1 MNLSF
6 VSTVLL
12 FMSINIFSYFIDNS
26 DQMLIIATSIGIVQT
41 ISILIATKKNNP
53 LELFTMVMLLWM
65 VQYSVTGLLIKG
77 FEIPLQFG
85 VTYAYLGLAA
95 VLANICQ
102 LIIAFVWQ
110 LPLWS
115 KTADLIPRP
124 SFPSAKE
131 SINVIAT
138 LWALSLLFRIIL
150 IFSGYQSGFEVEAG
164 TLGILTNIMMVAVGF
179 LGIFPIIYFCALLK
193 QNSSTATRM
202 AKIVLAIEVIIMTF
216 FAGTK
221 AGPVILIINF
231 AVAYHYMVAQI
242 KARKTWALLLIAV
255 IFVIPFYAFK
265 LNMRVALLTTYS
277 VTDERPKL
285 SLNDYI
291 YLYSKSMDVINAIG
305 PAKMVEQTSIGLVN
319 RFDVLTTLAGTIAYY
334 DKRARY
340 DLDMYLPLWIMPYVP
355 RFIWKDKGWVGLGL
369 FVSNEIL
376 GIPSFTQA
384 AVTSP
389 IEGYIACG
397 KVGSFIISIINGVF
411 VSVAF
416 FYFNNTRSND
426 DNFILRAYFV
436 SMFLVMLYF
445 NGAFVFIRAISTNL
459 VILWVLFKLFY
470 RSKPLLNTAR
480 QSAL

>member
-1 MNLSF
+1 MNLNF
-6 VSTVLL
+6 VSTICL
-12 FMSINIFSYFIDNS
+12 FTSINIFSYFIDKP
-26 DQMLIIATSIGIVQT
+26 DLMLVVATSIGIVQT

-65 VQYSVTGLLIKG
+65 VQYSVTGLLIKV
-77 FEIPLQFG
+77 FAIPLQYG
-85 VTYAYLGLAA
+85 VTYSYLGLAA
-95 VLANICQ
+95 ILANICQ
-102 LIIAFVWQ
+102 LIIAFVWE
-110 LPLWS
+110 LPIWS
-115 KTADLIPRP
+115 KTSDFIPRP

-138 LWALSLLFRIIL
+138 LWTLSLIFRIIL
-150 IFSGYQSGFEVEAG
+150 IFSGYQSGFEVKAG
-164 TLGILTNIMMVAVGF
+164 TLGILTNIIMVAVSF
-179 LGIFPIIYFCALLK
+179 LGIIPIIYFCALLK
-193 QNSSTATRM
+193 QNSLNAIRM

-221 AGPVILIINF
+221 AGPVILLINF
-231 AVAYHYMVAQI
+231 AIAYHYTISPI
-242 KARKTWALLLIAV
+242 KASKTWALLVVAV

-265 LNMRVALLTTYS
+265 LNMRVALLTSYS

-285 SLNDYI
+285 SIDDYI
-291 YLYSKSMDVINAIG
+291 NLYSKSINVISAIG
-305 PAKMVEQTSIGLVN
+305 PAEIVEQTSVGLVN
-319 RFDVLTTLAGTIAYY
+319 RFDVLTTLAGTLAYY

-389 IEGYIACG
+389 IEGYVAGG
-397 KVGSFIISIINGVF
+397 KIGSFIISIINGAF
-411 VSVAF
+411 VSVAA
-416 FYFNNTRSND
+416 FYFNNKRNND

-436 SMFLVMLYF
+436 SMFLVLLYF

-459 VILWVLFKLFY
+459 VILWVLFKLY
-470 RSKPLLNTAR
+470 NRSKSLLVITR
-480 QSAL
+480 QSTI